1 MTFASETGDVA
12 IDNETGYGGLVFTKQ
27 YTATDLT
34 LAVSALFGGD
44 ANLDGAVN
52 TTDFITLA
60 GNFGDTGANWL
71 AGDFNGDGVV
81 NALDFNIFATNFG
94 KTGSTA
100 GGGIGGG
107 ARGAL
112 VPEPAVAAA
121 LFLATALGRRRRNCR
136 RALSRSLNPC

>member
-34 LAVSALFGGD
+34 LASAASSAATRILT
-44 ANLDGAVN
+44 ARSTA
-52 TTDFITLA
+52 TDFITLA
-60 GNFGDTGANWL
+60 GNFSDTGANWL

-94 KTGSTA
+94 KSGSTA
-100 GGGIGGG
+100 GGGVGGG
-107 ARGAL
+107 AARGTA
-112 VPEPAVAAA
+112 PGAGDGSGS
-121 LFLATALGRRRRNCR
+121 LFWLRLHAGRRRRNCR
-136 RALSRSLNPC
+136 RASFRGL